1 MKKGNV
7 SVGRRRGCLVLDLC
21 VRLGFLFIKYSDP
34 MKVSRS
40 LLYLICISVAI
51 SSQEAGRYPAYK
63 EMVAEYRWL
72 NKRMYLKFPVSLFC
86 LCFCSVIGLNT
97 SKLDDLLCSSS
108 VANGT
113 QKSSSQGSDSNSSAS
128 SLSSGTPVSS
138 LSGLSQVMFPPS
150 MPFGSDMVDV
160 CISTEDQRSGSAW

>member
-1 MKKGNV
+1 M
-7 SVGRRRGCLVLDLC
+7 
-21 VRLGFLFIKYSDP
+21 
-34 MKVSRS
+34 S
-40 LLYLICISVAI
+40 LLYLICISVTV

-72 NKRMYLKFPVSLFC
+72 NKCMYVFFSSKGLTPLNVKSSSPLFC
-86 LCFCSVIGLNT
+86 LDKGFF
-97 SKLDDLLCSSS
+97 LLVPFYLSFS

-113 QKSSSQGSDSNSSAS
+113 QKSSSQGSESSSAS

-150 MPFGSDMVDV
+150 LPFGSDMVDV
-160 CISTEDQRSGSAW
+160 CISTEDQRSGSGLFPHIHLTNKHSS

>member
-1 MKKGNV
+1 M
-7 SVGRRRGCLVLDLC
+7 
-21 VRLGFLFIKYSDP
+21 FF
-34 MKVSRS
+34 
-40 LLYLICISVAI
+40 
-51 SSQEAGRYPAYK
+51 
-63 EMVAEYRWL
+63 
-72 NKRMYLKFPVSLFC
+72 
-86 LCFCSVIGLNT
+86 
-97 SKLDDLLCSSS
+97 S

-160 CISTEDQRSGSAW
+160 CISTEDQRSEQEKKIQIQVSD